1 MHTLKHFPQC
11 PLSSSVLTQAPSQI
25 CSPRPVQS
33 PPVVICV
40 VPVPLVP
47 AVDDESLPEEV
58 DVPSE
63 VELVLVLVLVEDV
76 VPEVPEVS
84 EDVDDSVV
92 VGVLVVPVALVV
104 ISEEE
109 VVGAL
114 FVLDTESV
122 PDADAL
128 IVTMAVVSAPPSSP
142 PQATS
147 ARPRSATITT
157 GAWT

>member
-1 MHTLKHFPQC
+1 M
-11 PLSSSVLTQAPSQI
+11 
-25 CSPRPVQS
+25 QS
-33 PPVVICV
+33 PPVVIWV

-47 AVDDESLPEEV
+47 PVDDESLPEEV

-63 VELVLVLVLVEDV
+63 VELVLVLVLVLV
-76 VPEVPEVS
+76 VPEVS

-92 VGVLVVPVALVV
+92 VGVPVVPVALVV

>member
-1 MHTLKHFPQC
+1 M
-11 PLSSSVLTQAPSQI
+11 
-25 CSPRPVQS
+25 
-33 PPVVICV
+33 VICV

-63 VELVLVLVLVEDV
+63 VVLVLVEDV
-76 VPEVPEVS
+76 VVDVPDDVDVS

-104 ISEEE
+104 VSEEE

-157 GAWT
+157 GART

>member
-1 MHTLKHFPQC
+1 M
-11 PLSSSVLTQAPSQI
+11 
-25 CSPRPVQS
+25 
-33 PPVVICV
+33 VICV

-63 VELVLVLVLVEDV
+63 VVLVLVEDV
-76 VPEVPEVS
+76 VVDVPDDVDVS

>member
-1 MHTLKHFPQC
+1 M
-11 PLSSSVLTQAPSQI
+11 
-25 CSPRPVQS
+25 
-33 PPVVICV
+33 VICV

-63 VELVLVLVLVEDV
+63 LVLVLVEDV

>member
-1 MHTLKHFPQC
+1 M
-11 PLSSSVLTQAPSQI
+11 
-25 CSPRPVQS
+25 
-33 PPVVICV
+33 VICV

-76 VPEVPEVS
+76 VPEVPAVS

-147 ARPRSATITT
+147 ARPRSTTITT

>member
-1 MHTLKHFPQC
+1 M
-11 PLSSSVLTQAPSQI
+11 
-25 CSPRPVQS
+25 
-33 PPVVICV
+33 VICV

-47 AVDDESLPEEV
+47 PVDDESLPEEV

-76 VPEVPEVS
+76 VPEVPAVS

-147 ARPRSATITT
+147 ARPTSATITT
-157 GAWT
+157 GAWTWRSAAEQNGQRLSVSQTGREHSVQRCMMPPR

>member
-1 MHTLKHFPQC
+1 M
-11 PLSSSVLTQAPSQI
+11 
-25 CSPRPVQS
+25 QS

-76 VPEVPEVS
+76 VPEVPAVS

>member
-1 MHTLKHFPQC
+1 M
-11 PLSSSVLTQAPSQI
+11 
-25 CSPRPVQS
+25 
-33 PPVVICV
+33 VICV

-63 VELVLVLVLVEDV
+63 VVLVLVEDV
-76 VPEVPEVS
+76 VVDVPDDVEVS

-92 VGVLVVPVALVV
+92 VGVFVVPVALVV

-147 ARPRSATITT
+147 ARPTSATITT

>member
-11 PLSSSVLTQAPSQI
+11 SLSASVLTQAPPQI

-47 AVDDESLPEEV
+47 PVDDESLPEEV

-63 VELVLVLVLVEDV
+63 VVLVLVEDV
-76 VPEVPEVS
+76 VVDVPDDVEVS

-147 ARPRSATITT
+147 ARPTSATITT

>member
-1 MHTLKHFPQC
+1 M
-11 PLSSSVLTQAPSQI
+11 
-25 CSPRPVQS
+25 
-33 PPVVICV
+33 VICV
-40 VPVPLVP
+40 VPLVP
-47 AVDDESLPEEV
+47 PVDDESLPEEV

-63 VELVLVLVLVEDV
+63 VVLVLVEDV
-76 VPEVPEVS
+76 VVDVPDDVDVS

-122 PDADAL
+122 PDADAV

>member
-1 MHTLKHFPQC
+1 M
-11 PLSSSVLTQAPSQI
+11 
-25 CSPRPVQS
+25 
-33 PPVVICV
+33 VICV

-63 VELVLVLVLVEDV
+63 VELVLVLVEDV
-76 VPEVPEVS
+76 VPELPAVS

>member
-1 MHTLKHFPQC
+1 M
-11 PLSSSVLTQAPSQI
+11 
-25 CSPRPVQS
+25 
-33 PPVVICV
+33 VICV

-63 VELVLVLVLVEDV
+63 VVLVLVEDV
-76 VPEVPEVS
+76 VVDVPDDVDVS

-122 PDADAL
+122 PDADAV

>member
-1 MHTLKHFPQC
+1 M
-11 PLSSSVLTQAPSQI
+11 LTQAPPQI

-47 AVDDESLPEEV
+47 PVDDESLPEEV

-63 VELVLVLVLVEDV
+63 LVLVPVEDV

-104 ISEEE
+104 VSEEE

>member
-1 MHTLKHFPQC
+1 M
-11 PLSSSVLTQAPSQI
+11 LTQAPPQI

-47 AVDDESLPEEV
+47 PVDDESLPEEV

-63 VELVLVLVLVEDV
+63 LVLVPVEDV

>member
-1 MHTLKHFPQC
+1 M
-11 PLSSSVLTQAPSQI
+11 
-25 CSPRPVQS
+25 QS

-63 VELVLVLVLVEDV
+63 VVLVLVEDV
-76 VPEVPEVS
+76 VVDVPDDVDVS

>member
-1 MHTLKHFPQC
+1 M
-11 PLSSSVLTQAPSQI
+11 
-25 CSPRPVQS
+25 
-33 PPVVICV
+33 VICV

-63 VELVLVLVLVEDV
+63 LVLVLVEDV

-147 ARPRSATITT
+147 ARPTSATITT

>member
-1 MHTLKHFPQC
+1 M
-11 PLSSSVLTQAPSQI
+11 
-25 CSPRPVQS
+25 
-33 PPVVICV
+33 VICV

>member
-1 MHTLKHFPQC
+1 M
-11 PLSSSVLTQAPSQI
+11 
-25 CSPRPVQS
+25 
-33 PPVVICV
+33 VICV

-63 VELVLVLVLVEDV
+63 VVLVLVEDV
-76 VPEVPEVS
+76 VVDVPDDVDVS

-104 ISEEE
+104 VSEEE

>member
-1 MHTLKHFPQC
+1 M
-11 PLSSSVLTQAPSQI
+11 
-25 CSPRPVQS
+25 
-33 PPVVICV
+33 
-40 VPVPLVP
+40 PVPLVP
-47 AVDDESLPEEV
+47 PVDDESLPEEV

-63 VELVLVLVLVEDV
+63 VVLVLVEDV
-76 VPEVPEVS
+76 VVDVPDDVDVS

-147 ARPRSATITT
+147 ARPTSATITT

>member
-1 MHTLKHFPQC
+1 M
-11 PLSSSVLTQAPSQI
+11 
-25 CSPRPVQS
+25 QS

-47 AVDDESLPEEV
+47 PVDDESLPEEV

-63 VELVLVLVLVEDV
+63 LVLVLVEDV